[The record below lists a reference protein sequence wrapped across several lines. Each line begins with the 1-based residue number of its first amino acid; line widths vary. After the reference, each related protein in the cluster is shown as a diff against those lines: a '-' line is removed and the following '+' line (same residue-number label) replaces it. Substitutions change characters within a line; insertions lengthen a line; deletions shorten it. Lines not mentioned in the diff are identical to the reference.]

1 MDGARHHR
9 ISEPLCWTIMYPMQ
23 WREPSLNLAELAKL
37 RWVEG
42 WSRKQLAEHYGKSV
56 DAISNYFQEAKKL
69 RLTP

>member
-1 MDGARHHR
+1 
-9 ISEPLCWTIMYPMQ
+9 MYPMQ